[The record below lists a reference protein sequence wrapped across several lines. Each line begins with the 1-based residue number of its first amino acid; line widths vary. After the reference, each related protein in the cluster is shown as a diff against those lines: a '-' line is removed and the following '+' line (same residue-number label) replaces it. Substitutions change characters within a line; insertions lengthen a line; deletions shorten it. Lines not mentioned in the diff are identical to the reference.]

1 MSDFK
6 STTHAFRPVRCL
18 EESIETLA
26 PIEGYV
32 LFTTDTKKIYACID
46 GEYKMM
52 GGSSGVYYGD
62 RVLTD
67 DEKYGD
73 EVFFTFYASQ
83 IDGKNLPGVD
93 DLILNIPD
101 GGFYRVLEVDG
112 EEISTQRL
120 AISGGGGGGNGSSS
134 DENAGTLDILY
145 VTPQRSST
153 IAGQDFYIE
162 YEIVAKDSAGDPIID
177 AGVATWKINGKEIV
191 ETVYNG
197 DNKFKVDQYLDPTLD
212 VNNISLVVSMNTG
225 GYENSIKA
233 KTWKI
238 TAVAL
243 SLNWDWAYDE
253 NSYISGDTFTLN
265 YTPNGG
271 VDCTNT
277 ISFHD
282 KFGVKVKEYVQSI
295 TAKQTGSKVYTDAI
309 ESLEYGTYTCEMFLT
324 AVVNGIDYK
333 TPTVKNELSFTKNGS
348 ATILTV
354 PFYAT
359 VATQY
364 DTLKIPFMVYD
375 PDLDTCAV
383 SFYVN
388 DVRVGG
394 DTYARGL
401 QYWPY
406 TLNEYGSVKLSIRS
420 DNGDAS
426 KDLELIV
433 NEINLDASEVMGS
446 AFTLKANAFSSNNE
460 LRNWSHN
467 GVTLTFSDGINDEY
481 QPFDWENGG
490 LQFDEKPDG
499 SIEKY
504 ICVRQG
510 TRMTV
515 NYALFNS
522 NDTSREGK
530 DFKVCFKAANCYDYS
545 APVLSCYEDST
556 NGSGVGVRLEAQQAI
571 FSSATYPDF
580 ATQYFENSYIELE
593 TEIWPDVPDPDPDN
607 NLYGDR
613 FMMFWVDGIPAGVKA
628 FPRNENF
635 KHLRPQYI
643 TVGSD
648 LCDVYIYVMKV
659 YERKLT
665 EDEHLDNFI
674 MDAPSTEMMLD
685 RYNRNDILDN
695 TGEISYTKL
704 VEKNP
709 DCHVYMYDVSRMP
722 TGKTADGEDD
732 IVSGCTY
739 TELYQSNNS
748 LDNPFYSA
756 ENTDIYVQGTSSAA
770 YGAAAFNLRT
780 EFPEGLKDK
789 DGNEVEGW
797 QVTPDAEP
805 IDLTCTKV
813 NVASCENCNNVVNA
827 EWYNKYQP
835 YHDAH
840 RRKGPQYRDTMQFES
855 GVLFIKDN
863 NPEKTY
869 TGTGEVKDK
878 TTSYLKA
885 NCFLDTVISGV
896 NYTEKPYYKMYAIG
910 NMGNDKKNRG
920 IFHDRKNIKACC
932 VEVLDNQNAKH
943 WMTDPNLSIS
953 DFVLSDEQEGFY
965 EFRFAADK
973 SKAAIPEGF
982 KDGKEYRNTVQAP
995 AFLDFV
1001 RWMASCDP
1009 SPKSAEHPSGYK
1021 ASQILQPEVADVNAT
1036 TYKKN
1041 VYFIEENDKYIKAM
1055 NDFDSTQTYY
1065 NIIAVEPQGDEE
1077 TIEVVF
1083 GDYTFKG
1090 FDPPGYEGT
1099 ENPSKISLKDFTVT
1113 EFAGTY
1119 THDTKNYRIAKM
1131 LSECEDHLVM
1141 DSVMFHYLFIQRHT
1155 MVDNVAKNTFWSTED
1170 LIHWDLTK
1178 NYDNDTSDG
1187 NNNSG
1192 YLTFTYGI
1200 ENLDKTDAGAD
1211 IFNASG
1217 SVWINF
1223 CHALQSAQKKLHQAL
1238 ATKGAWEATPYLNE
1252 CSRHQDKIPERCW
1265 IQNYFHHYIR
1275 PRRLGLDE
1283 NTFLNRL
1290 EGGKKTHQRR
1300 QYENYQEFYLDS
1312 KYLAGTQFT
1321 DSASVDMRLNKRPN
1335 ANYIQCTVDSEFSA
1349 MEAYYIKNNAGEYE
1363 LVEDLT
1369 KVTFDSNKTNYWVQ
1383 EGTWDTNNKLTV
1395 SFYTDCYPSIHI
1407 GGQVHRSPNR
1417 VKRGDTYDLPVGTMI
1432 QSANDSTCYLY
1443 GSSMLQTLTGLA
1455 DTYPSYVKLA
1465 NAGKLRSIAY
1475 GSDAETYYNPNLT
1488 SLDIGSNAMLQ
1499 YAQAQNSGQAKGIG
1513 ATDLTKAA
1521 QLKELL
1527 VDGSTLK
1534 ALTLPDGGIV
1544 ERIKLND
1551 LTTLSMSNLTMLE
1564 KENITLDEG
1573 IFTKMNNLT
1582 VKNCPGMDDYS
1593 YRMAL
1598 EAPMTNYA
1606 LTEFNWTI
1614 GEDVDF
1620 VVGDDGTVL
1629 GFTVVDKLITKLPNG
1644 GTHAAALVGTIHVDD
1659 VPGAT
1664 NEYNIYKRYC
1674 KIYPN
1679 LIITYD
1685 DSIDDDV
1692 LNRAV
1697 EIVFMGNDTED
1708 AAVHYRVLGTGEIDG
1723 DSVGKLIS
1731 TEGPTGVAI
1740 HTPGKEP
1747 IADTYYTFTG
1757 YWTTENNPDN
1767 INDDTMHY
1775 YVEGFEFAENAVA
1788 PKNVKSFNEVIPTE
1802 NMIFYPKFDD
1812 NVRTYEVKFHDYDG
1826 NVVEDYDVPYG
1837 LTYKAAG
1844 GTLTNFY
1851 YLDSGN
1857 LLDNQRYGFKGW
1869 TTVKYE
1875 ANKGKNVEYVDIF
1888 TYVIRGPLNLYPY
1901 YEIEDVE
1908 SVASNL
1914 EYFEVN
1920 GSVISLKEDYKDTI
1934 QGKITLPN
1942 IVGVN
1947 TVGTM
1952 WGATK
1957 ITHIYFLRGSS
1968 AYKSIGNEAFMNCSG
1983 LTTVSLPMSIEA
1995 IGDKAFQ
2002 QCFALT
2008 TISLPG
2014 TLKSIGSYAFAGST
2028 NQTMRVAIQE
2038 LPDGLMTLGQSAFWN
2053 AGSNVIIT
2061 KLPKNL
2067 EVLNG
2072 QTFTF
2077 CPGVQIANFGSDGS
2091 GSLLKSIGTQCF
2103 YGAGAQNGGGGVSK
2117 IYFGTTVT
2125 EVGSNSFYNY
2135 CAPALKNAY
2144 FTNSRDTYIQ
2154 DEAGMGFTASNV
2166 SVAFDYDENVGG

>member
-1 MSDFK
+1 MEEIK
-6 STTHAFRPVRCL
+6 IPFRPVRCL
-18 EESIETLA
+18 ESALETIT
-26 PIEGYV
+26 PVDGHVI
-32 LFTTDTKKIYACID
+32 FTTDTRKIFAVIN
-46 GEYKMM
+46 GEFKMM
-52 GGSSGVYYGD
+52 GGSSGVFYGE
-62 RVLTD
+62 RYLTD
-67 DEKYGD
+67 EEKYD
-73 EVFFTFYASQ
+73 KEKIIFSFLPDQ
-83 IDGKNLPGVD
+83 IDGDELPAIN

-101 GGFYRVLEVDG
+101 GGFYRVLEVN
-112 EEISTQRL
+112 EIDIQAQRI
-120 AISGGGGGGNGSSS
+120 AISGGGSGSGGSGGGN
-134 DENAGTLDILY
+134 ENVGTLNIFY
-145 VTPQRSST
+145 ITPQKSST

-162 YEIVAKDSAGDPIID
+162 YELVAKDSSGDTIID
-177 AGVATWKINGKEIV
+177 PFEATWKINGKEII
-191 ETVYNG
+191 ETVYQGENR
-197 DNKFKVDQYLDPTLD
+197 FKIDQYLDPTKD
-212 VNNISLVVSMNTG
+212 YNNVSLVIKPIG
-225 GYENSIKA
+225 DGYSITPQA
-233 KTWKI
+233 KTWRI

-243 SLNWDWAYDE
+243 GLSWDWTYDE

-265 YTPNGG
+265 YTPIGG
-271 VDCTNT
+271 VDCVNT
-277 ISFHD
+277 ISFYD
-282 KFGVKVKEYVQSI
+282 KFGIKIKEYVQNI
-295 TAKQTGSKVYTDAI
+295 TAKQTGSKIYTDTI
-309 ESLEYGTYTCEMFLT
+309 TSLDYGTYTCVMSLSAPGFDI
-324 AVVNGIDYK
+324 NPIII
-333 TPTVKNELSFTKNGS
+333 KNELSFIKNGN

-354 PFYAT
+354 PFYT
-359 VATQY
+359 TIATQY

-375 PDLDTCAV
+375 PDLDACAV

-388 DVRVGG
+388 DVKVGG
-394 DTYARGL
+394 DVYSRGQ

-420 DNGDAS
+420 DNGDAT

-433 NEINLDASEVMGS
+433 NEIDLDASEVAGS

-460 LRNWSHN
+460 LRHWNHN
-467 GVTLTFSDGINDEY
+467 GVTLTFSDGINDEF

-522 NDTSREGK
+522 DDTSREGK
-530 DFKVCFKAANCYDYS
+530 DFKICFKAANCYDYS
-545 APVLSCYEDST
+545 APVLSCYEDSA

-593 TEIWPDVPDPDPDN
+593 TEIWPDVLDPDPDN

-628 FPRNENF
+628 FPHNENF

-648 LCDVYIYVMKV
+648 LCDVYVYVMKV

-665 EDEHLDNFI
+665 EDEHLNNFI

-685 RYNRNDILDN
+685 RYHRNDILDN

-709 DCHVYMYDVSRMP
+709 DCHVYMYEVSRMP

-732 IVSGCTY
+732 IVNGCTY
-739 TELYQSNNS
+739 TELYQLNNS
-748 LDNPFYSA
+748 LDNPFYTA
-756 ENTDIYVQGTSSAA
+756 DNTDIYVQGTSSAA

-805 IDLTCTKV
+805 IDLACTKV

-840 RRKGPQYRDTMQFES
+840 RRKGAQYRDTMQFES

-869 TGTGEVKDK
+869 LGTGEVKDK

-885 NCFLDTVISGV
+885 NCFLDTVRNGV

-943 WMTDPNLSIS
+943 WMTDPNLDIS

-965 EFRFAADK
+965 EFRFGADK
-973 SKAAIPEGF
+973 SKADVPEGYA
-982 KDGKEYRNTVQAP
+982 DGKEYRNLVQAP

-1021 ASQILQPEVADVNAT
+1021 ASQILQPEVANVNTT

-1041 VYFIEENDKYIKAM
+1041 VYFIKENNQYIKAV

-1065 NIIAVEPQGDEE
+1065 NIIAVEPQGGEE

-1083 GDYTFKG
+1083 GEYTFKG

-1119 THDTKNYRIAKM
+1119 THDTQNYRIAKM

-1200 ENLDKTDAGAD
+1200 ENLDKTEAGAD

-1321 DSASVDMRLNKRPN
+1321 DSASVDMRLNKRPDEN
-1335 ANYIQCTVDSEFSA
+1335 FVQCTADSEFSA
-1349 MEAYYIKNNAGEYE
+1349 IELYYIKNDMGGYE

-1369 KVTFDSNKTNYWVQ
+1369 KITFNSNKTNYWVRA
-1383 EGTWDTNNKLTV
+1383 GAWNPDNKLTV

-1417 VKRGDTYDLPVGTMI
+1417 VKRGETYDLPVGTMI

-1475 GSDAETYYNPNLT
+1475 GSSAENYSNPNLT

-1513 ATDLTKAA
+1513 ATDLTKAT

-1534 ALTLPDGGIV
+1534 SLTLPDGGIV

-1551 LTTLSMSNLTMLE
+1551 LTTLSMSNLTMLK

-1582 VKNCPGMDDYS
+1582 VKNCPAMDDYS

-1614 GEDVDF
+1614 GKEEDF
-1620 VVGDDGTVL
+1620 VIDNEAVL
-1629 GFTVVDKLITKLPNG
+1629 GLTVVDKLSTRLPNG
-1644 GTHAAALVGTIHVDD
+1644 GTHAAAFVGTIHVNNA
-1659 VPGAT
+1659 PRAT

-1685 DSIDDDV
+1685 DSISNDI

-1708 AAVHYRVLGTGEIDG
+1708 AAIHYRVLGTGESDG
-1723 DSVGKLIS
+1723 ESIGTLIS
-1731 TEGPTGVAI
+1731 ENGPTGVAI
-1740 HTPGKEP
+1740 HDPHKES
-1747 IADTYYTFTG
+1747 ITDTYYSFTG
-1757 YWTTENNPDN
+1757 YWTTEMNPN
-1767 INDDTMHY
+1767 EYTQRY
-1775 YVEGFEFAENAVA
+1775 YVNGLENPLEGAID
-1788 PKNVKSFNEVIPTE
+1788 FNDFIPTQ
-1802 NMIFYPKFDD
+1802 NMTFYPEFTS
-1812 NVRTYEVKFHDYDG
+1812 NVRTYEVKFHNYEG
-1826 NVVEDYDVPYG
+1826 AVIESYDVPYG
-1837 LTYKAAG
+1837 KTYKEAG
-1844 GTLTNFY
+1844 GELTNFY
-1851 YLDSGN
+1851 YLDSKN
-1857 LLDNQRYGFKGW
+1857 LPDDYRYAFKGW

-1875 ANKGKNVEYVDIF
+1875 ADKGKNVEYINI
-1888 TYVIRGPLNLYPY
+1888 YNHEIKGPLNLYPY
-1901 YEIEDVE
+1901 YETEDVHK
-1908 SVASNL
+1908 VATS
-1914 EYFEVN
+1914 EDYFEINN
-1920 GSVISLKEDYKDTI
+1920 GTISLKSEYKNTL
-1934 QGKITLPN
+1934 QGKITVPTIN
-1942 IVGVN
+1942 GVTSIGSFGGGYGN
-1947 TVGTM
+1947 ES
-1952 WGATK
+1952 K
-1957 ITHIYFLRGSS
+1957 ITHIYFLNNSTITEINMS
-1968 AYKSIGNEAFMNCSG
+1968 AFAFCGELLKVDLPATIIKINES
-1983 LTTVSLPMSIEA
+1983 
-1995 IGDKAFQ
+1995 
-2002 QCFALT
+2002 
-2008 TISLPG
+2008 
-2014 TLKSIGSYAFAGST
+2014 AFAGCEKLTSVT
-2028 NQTMRVAIQE
+2028 LNNNITTIGGSAFYKCSNLVLTA
-2038 LPDGLMTLGQSAFWN
+2038 LPTSLKTIGGAAFQSAGPGIKITSLPVDIEVIPAWTFN
-2053 AGSNVIIT
+2053 GCSNVKISEFGGGLSKLKEIGANSFNSAGNNAPKIESIVINSSVKIIGEQAFASYGDIT
-2061 KLPKNL
+2061 KAVIHLAEGETTSKFDINNIGL
-2067 EVLNG
+2067 GEA
-2072 QTFTF
+2072 
-2077 CPGVQIANFGSDGS
+2077 QIDY
-2091 GSLLKSIGTQCF
+2091 ITQ
-2103 YGAGAQNGGGGVSK
+2103 GAQ
-2117 IYFGTTVT
+2117 
-2125 EVGSNSFYNY
+2125 
-2135 CAPALKNAY
+2135 
-2144 FTNSRDTYIQ
+2144 
-2154 DEAGMGFTASNV
+2154 
-2166 SVAFDYDENVGG
+2166 